1 MTHRERVLS
10 TLNLDE
16 PDRVPLDFG
25 SSNAT
30 TIVMPAYENLKTCL
44 GLEHE
49 TKFLAKRAR
58 TVIPDESVLR
68 RLDIDTRPLFLGDYT
83 GRMSHYIDEHTFQDS
98 WGTTWKKAPDGHFIN
113 AIGPFQNKDPDVAL
127 LESFNWPDADNPG
140 LFEGLRE
147 RAEALH
153 KGTDYAVILVLP
165 VGIVHQCQFIRGFAE
180 YLMDLVSN
188 EEYVCR
194 MMDIVAGIWI
204 KIAQNAL
211 DAVGDNVD
219 VIMWSDDLAMQEGP
233 FISPEMYRKLIKP
246 RHKRMFEALK
256 SRGDAKVHFHSCGS
270 IYPLINDLMEI
281 GMDALNPLQ
290 VNAKN
295 MDPARLKKEFGDRIT
310 FWGGIDTQKI
320 LPFGSPEEV
329 RQEVR
334 KMIDVMGPGGGYI
347 LASVHNIQAEVP
359 PENIV
364 AMFEEGKAYG
374 VYRLKSWGTF

>member
-1 MTHRERVLS
+1 
-10 TLNLDE
+10 
-16 PDRVPLDFG
+16 
-25 SSNAT
+25 
-30 TIVMPAYENLKTCL
+30 MPAYENLKTCL

-83 GRMSHYIDEHTFQDS
+83 GNMSHFIDEHTFKDA

-113 AIGPFQNKDPDVAL
+113 AIGPFQDKDPDVAL

-211 DAVGDNVD
+211 
-219 VIMWSDDLAMQEGP
+219 E
-233 FISPEMYRKLIKP
+233 
-246 RHKRMFEALK
+246 FEALK
-256 SRGDAKVHFHSCGS
+256 SRGGAKVHFHSCGS
-270 IYPLINDLMEI
+270 IYTLINDLIEI
-281 GMDALNPLQ
+281 GMNALNPLQ
-290 VNAKN
+290 VNAKD
-295 MDPARLKKEFGDRIT
+295 MDPARLKEEFGERIT

-320 LPFGSPEEV
+320 LPFGSPQEV

-374 VYRLKSWGTF
+374 VYRH